1 MARTAA
7 YDRDAVIEQA
17 VLQFWTDGFAPCD
30 VESLTRAA
38 GLNRHSLYKAFGG
51 KSGLFVE
58 AVNHYIAREAAGYLA
73 LLEKGSDLSALVTY
87 FERATKSIQTPR
99 NDDADE
105 RRGCL
110 ITNTVIEMG
119 RSDKDVA
126 EIIDRY
132 FARVERA
139 FCDLIKRSQKNG
151 TIRADLDPK
160 ATARWLFI
168 TSQGMSVSARF
179 GRTFS
184 GLPEIVRAALAPI
197 SA

>member
-7 YDRDAVIEQA
+7 YDRDAVVEQA

-30 VESLTRAA
+30 VESLTRAS

-58 AVNHYIAREAAGYLA
+58 ALNRYIARETAEYLA
-73 LLEKGSDLSALVTY
+73 LLEKGSDLDALVAY
-87 FERATKSIQTPR
+87 FERATKSIQAPR
-99 NDDADE
+99 RADAED

-119 RSDKDVA
+119 RSDPDVA
-126 EIIDRY
+126 EIIDGY
-132 FARVERA
+132 FGCVERA
-139 FCDLIKRSQKNG
+139 FCNLIKRGQNNG
-151 TIRADLDPK
+151 SIREDLDPK

-168 TSQGMSVSARF
+168 TAQGMSVSARF

-184 GLPEIVRAALAPI
+184 ELPQIVRTALAPH
-197 SA
+197 AA